1 MRGCMTTS
9 SQLNDAVEP
18 EDSASILLE
27 KEEDAEDSKVIVDY
41 NPDEEHKP
49 EGPDPN
55 NQPFSQEEEKGDSDA
70 KYAKWSFL
78 ANGLTKRE

>member
-1 MRGCMTTS
+1 MTTS

-41 NPDEEHKP
+41 QLGIDYKL
-49 EGPDPN
+49 GPYTSN
-55 NQPFSQEEEKGDSDA
+55 
-70 KYAKWSFL
+70 
-78 ANGLTKRE
+78 